1 MRMIASGVFVVM
13 VFLLVTAVTA
23 TNRVELDPLMRD
35 YIVENFEEDTH
46 AKNAVAS
53 ILLNY
58 RMYDTM
64 FEALIL
70 LAAII
75 GMNQFL
81 PRESDIR
88 HYESKHQG
96 KKESDGG

>member
-1 MRMIASGVFVVM
+1 MRVVASILFVLT
-13 VFLLVTAVTA
+13 VFLMVTGITA
-23 TNRVELDPLMRD
+23 SNRVELDPLMYD
-35 YIVENFEEDTH
+35 YIVRNFQEDTH

-81 PRESDIR
+81 PRESDLR
-88 HYESKHQG
+88 HHDTREEQPEG
-96 KKESDGG
+96 SDD

>member
-1 MRMIASGVFVVM
+1 MRIAASAFLVFLVFV
-13 VFLLVTAVTA
+13 LVTGIM
-23 TNRVELDPLMRD
+23 NSWHVELEPVMYD
-35 YIVENFEEDTH
+35 YVVQNFEEDTH

-81 PRESDIR
+81 PRESDM
-88 HYESKHQG
+88 HHQESPRASAQDR
-96 KKESDGG
+96 EEV

>member
-1 MRMIASGVFVVM
+1 MRTIASAVLVFLVFVV
-13 VFLLVTAVTA
+13 VTGITGS
-23 TNRVELDPLMRD
+23 NRVELEPMMYD
-35 YIVENFEEDTH
+35 YIVHSFEEDTH

-81 PRESDIR
+81 PRESDMQ
-88 HYESKHQG
+88 HTKSP
-96 KKESDGG
+96 DGRAQENRDG